1 MKKKI
6 LFHSNSSKALT
17 GFGKNARNILSYL
30 YLTGKYEIV
39 EISNGIQENDPK
51 LKLMPWK
58 TVGGIPSD
66 PDSIQKIKTDSNFR
80 AKALYGGL
88 RIKDIIKEE
97 KPDVY
102 IGSEDIWA
110 FSDWWNTR
118 WWRQINTILWT
129 TIDSVPIL
137 PAAIDGYENSDHLF
151 TWSKFAAREMVNAG
165 CKQADYLHGP
175 VDCKSFCKIHHKEKE
190 LIRESF
196 NISSDTFIVGFVF
209 RNQLRKTVP
218 NLLDG
223 FKKFKDSTRVNA
235 KLLLHTNWQEGW
247 DIPKLLKEKSID
259 NKDILTT
266 YYCKSC
272 RKYEIKPFAS
282 DDKEKGENLT
292 CPFCFSK
299 KSQNT
304 ISIDAGLSEQQLN
317 EIYNIMDVYCHPFT
331 SGGQEIPIQEAKLCG
346 LITLVTNYS
355 CGEDCSK
362 EDSGGLPLKW
372 NEYREP
378 GTQFIKASTC
388 PDSIYS
394 NLLKVYS
401 MSDEEKNKMSNT
413 AIDFVKSN
421 YSVEKTCNKLMSVID
436 DCPKV
441 TWDFDFKSLSPD
453 LSYKMPTK
461 CGDKEFVLSMY
472 NNMLK
477 MRISEKN
484 KIYHFLFEKLQSGV
498 SREKIY
504 EALKKNA
511 KQEIEASA
519 SQAKSLED
527 VIDRSRDKKRL
538 AVVLPK
544 SIGDVFLSTSLLPEL
559 SKNYPNYDIYYVTNP
574 EYFSILD
581 GNEYIYKVIPYTN
594 NFLDSLYLEGY
605 SNRKDRK
612 DHQGFFDICMLL
624 HTHTQRLPN
633 YTRNGLDK
641 IGLELCT

>member
-17 GFGKNARNILSYL
+17 GFGKNAKNILSYL

-66 PDSIQKIKTDSNFR
+66 PDSIQKIKTDSNFK

-97 KPDVY
+97 KPDIY

-137 PAAIDGYENSDHLF
+137 PAAIEGYENSDHFF
-151 TWSKFAAREMVNAG
+151 TWSKFAAKEMVNNG
-165 CKQADYLHGP
+165 CKQVDYLHGP
-175 VDCKSFCKIHHKEKE
+175 VDCESFYKLHHKQKE
-190 LIRESF
+190 SIRESF
-196 NISSDTFIVGFVF
+196 NISSDTFIIGFVF

-223 FKKFKDSTRVNA
+223 FKKFKESTGVDA

-247 DIPKLLKEKSID
+247 DIPKLLKEKSIQ
-259 NKDILTT
+259 NKDVLTT

-282 DDKEKGENLT
+282 DNKEKGEKLT
-292 CPFCFSK
+292 CPYCFSK

-304 ISIDAGLSEQQLN
+304 ISIEAGLSEEQLN
-317 EIYNIMDVYCHPFT
+317 EIYNIMDVYCHAFT

-346 LITLVTNYS
+346 LITLVTDYS

-362 EDSGGLPLKW
+362 KDSGGLPLKW

-388 PDSIYS
+388 PDSIYN

-401 MSDEEKNKMSNT
+401 MPEEEKLSMSNT

-421 YSVEKTCNKLMSVID
+421 YSVEKTCKKLMSVID
-436 DCPKV
+436 NCPKV
-441 TWDFDFKSLSPD
+441 KWDFDFKSLTPD

-461 CGDKEFVLSMY
+461 CGDKEFILSIY
-472 NNMLK
+472 ENMLK
-477 MRISEKN
+477 MKISEKN
-484 KIYHFLFEKLQSGV
+484 KIYNFLFQKIQSGV
-498 SREKIY
+498 KREKIY

-511 KQEIEASA
+511 KEELALSDKKPQNLDE
-519 SQAKSLED
+519 Q
-527 VIDRSRDKKRL
+527 IDKTSDKKRL
-538 AVVLPK
+538 AIVLPK
-544 SIGDVFLSTSLLPEL
+544 SIGDIFLSTALLPEL
-559 SKNYPNYDIYYVTNP
+559 SKNYPDYDIYYVTKP

-581 GNEYIYKVIPYTN
+581 GNEYIHKVIPYTN

-612 DHQGFFDICMLL
+612 DHDGFFDICMLL
-624 HTHTQRLPN
+624 NTHTQRLPN

-641 IGLELCT
+641 IGLEICT